1 MFQRISIL
9 VLLLLTS
16 TGLFA
21 QQQKDSSLLFDNKL
35 VQFSGIVV
43 TADSLAPIPYVA
55 IYEKGT
61 GRGTLTDYYG
71 FFSFVAMKGD
81 TIVFSVLGFRKTT
94 FIIPDTLKENRY
106 SLIQVMQT
114 DTVKLKPVFIYPWPS
129 KEQFATAF
137 VNQPI
142 PQDYMGNANNNLN
155 QSSMSLAAQQT
166 ANDPGMA
173 YRQTMQQQQYKL
185 YYAGQ
190 VPPNNLLNPIAW
202 YKFVEAWKNGDFKAK

>member
-1 MFQRISIL
+1 
-9 VLLLLTS
+9 
-16 TGLFA
+16 
-21 QQQKDSSLLFDNKL
+21 
-35 VQFSGIVV
+35 
-43 TADSLAPIPYVA
+43 
-55 IYEKGT
+55 
-61 GRGTLTDYYG
+61 
-71 FFSFVAMKGD
+71 
-81 TIVFSVLGFRKTT
+81 
-94 FIIPDTLKENRY
+94 
-106 SLIQVMQT
+106 MQT

-155 QSSMSLAAQQT
+155 NSSMALAAQQT